1 MSLDLFKDI
10 APSILQTKKD
20 LFIEEGSIKEYNP
33 YMVNKALSNYVDCVM
48 YVNNMN
54 MNSELHP
61 RAQYDYLINS
71 IRASKRPYAKWYK
84 QPERQED
91 LDAVKLFFGYSDRKA
106 RETIKLLTEEQIN
119 IIKIKTT
126 IGD

>member
-1 MSLDLFKDI
+1 
-10 APSILQTKKD
+10 
-20 LFIEEGSIKEYNP
+20 
-33 YMVNKALSNYVDCVM
+33 M

-54 MNSELHP
+54 INYELHP

-71 IRASKRPYAKWYK
+71 IRANKRPYAKWFK
-84 QPERQED
+84 APEKQED
-91 LDAVKLFFGYSDRKA
+91 LDAVKLFYGYSDRKA

-119 IIKIKTT
+119 IIKTKTT